1 MFFGPSLLHVQ
12 CTGTCYHECIYMEHI
27 MGRAELEHVFVWDVM
42 DFSTIVELARQLHV
56 HGRARS
62 DVSCINSCE
71 VAETVYGRI
80 CSSGSH
86 PEKLTDTPGRKTA
99 FVFGPDAISSV
110 ILRSDSYSAIF
121 RLGFT
126 KDYIKHEVSSSSS
139 NFEWTTAISLVRTL

>member
-1 MFFGPSLLHVQ
+1 
-12 CTGTCYHECIYMEHI
+12 
-27 MGRAELEHVFVWDVM
+27 M

-56 HGRARS
+56 HGRPRS
-62 DVSCINSCE
+62 DVSCIKSYDE
-71 VAETVYGRI
+71 VVETVYGRI

-86 PEKLTDTPGRKTA
+86 PERLTDTPGRKTA

-126 KDYIKHEVSSSSS
+126 KDYIKHEVS
-139 NFEWTTAISLVRTL
+139 LVEFT